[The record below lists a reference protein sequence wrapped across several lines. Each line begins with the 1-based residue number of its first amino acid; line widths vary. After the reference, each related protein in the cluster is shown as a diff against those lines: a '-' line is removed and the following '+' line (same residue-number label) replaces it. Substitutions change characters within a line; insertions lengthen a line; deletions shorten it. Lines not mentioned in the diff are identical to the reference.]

1 MPWYAIFLSPGTY
14 IAISSS
20 NVSFLINCFSFYDF
34 FNHVGKI
41 TLFLVIVHDDCYHYH
56 HWQNNF
62 QNKICSRFFRLCP
75 LKILS
80 EDSGLSLLYYF
91 LVFFYLLFSFFVF
104 FFSIFL
110 LFSLL
115 YSILTFCFLESSNF
129 SKNFF
134 FYFQIFDI
142 RF

>member
-41 TLFLVIVHDDCYHYH
+41 TLFLVIVHDDRYHYH
-56 HWQNNF
+56 HWQNHF

-91 LVFFYLLFSFFVF
+91 LVFFISYFLFLSFFSQYFYFFLCFIQFWLFAFWSLLIFQKKFFLFS
-104 FFSIFL
+104 
-110 LFSLL
+110 
-115 YSILTFCFLESSNF
+115 NF
-129 SKNFF
+129 W
-134 FYFQIFDI
+134 Y
-142 RF
+142 